1 MSDLVDF
8 LRDNFEQFDAAAA
21 LEVAL
26 ISLVIFWIL
35 LLLRGTTAMAVVR
48 GAVILL
54 IIAFVLVTILLLVLL
69 NTKRWTGL
77 VRGARGAKRELE
89 DEIKR
94 PED

>member
-1 MSDLVDF
+1 MPCSRARQAVQ
-8 LRDNFEQFDAAAA
+8 R
-21 LEVAL
+21 
-26 ISLVIFWIL
+26 
-35 LLLRGTTAMAVVR
+35 RGVS
-48 GAVILL
+48 I

-89 DEIKR
+89 DEIKH